1 MADVPKRIK
10 RLLREYAGAAHEEEL
25 RRALLPVSEAFG
37 QWARRGLSSGELSE
51 IIHRFHQGPARELWV
66 RYNTSHLE
74 MPVAFA
80 ITTGVLA
87 RETIPAEL
95 LEHLAGALR
104 FYEEQRADDAR
115 ERDQE
120 FEGEA
125 LTRRETSRS
134 GMMATAQVYQF
145 KLVLVGVEPPIW
157 RRIQVPETYSFW
169 DLHVALQ
176 DAMGWLDYHLHVFRV
191 ARSRAGEVE
200 QIGIPDDD
208 PFEDDKPTLPG
219 WEIPITRHFLRSGTA
234 VQYEYDFGDGWQHEL
249 TLEAILPR
257 QAGQKYPLCVDGA
270 RACPPEDCGGVYG
283 YENLLTVIQD
293 PTHEEYEST
302 LEWLGGRFDPDRF
315 DPKRVKFDD
324 PARRYQLAFE
334 EPRKRAP
341 RTRRTTT
348 PGRTRRKRS
357 RRNTG

>member
-10 RLLREYAGAAHEEEL
+10 RLLRECAGAAHEEEL

-37 QWARRGLSSGELSE
+37 RWARRELSSGELSE
-51 IIHRFHQGPARELWV
+51 IIHRFHQGAARELWV

-74 MPVAFA
+74 MPVASA
-80 ITTGVLA
+80 ITNGVLG
-87 RETIPAEL
+87 RETIPTEL

-104 FYEEQRADDAR
+104 FYEDEQADNRSD
-115 ERDQE
+115 RDQE
-120 FEGEA
+120 IEREA
-125 LTRRETSRS
+125 LIRRAPADS

-191 ARSRAGEVE
+191 TRPGTAFVE
-200 QIGIPDDD
+200 QVGIPDDD
-208 PFEDDKPTLPG
+208 PFEGDKPTLPG
-219 WEIPITRHFLRSGTA
+219 WEIPITLHFPRPGTA
-234 VQYEYDFGDGWQHEL
+234 VQYEYDFGDGWEHEL
-249 TLEAILPR
+249 TLEAILPK
-257 QAGQKYPLCVDGA
+257 QAGQKYPVCVDGA

-293 PTHEEYEST
+293 PAHEEYEST
-302 LEWLGGRFDPDRF
+302 VEWLGGRFDPDRF
-315 DPKRVKFDD
+315 DAKRVKFDD
-324 PARRYQLAFE
+324 PARRYRLAFE
-334 EPRKRAP
+334 EPRKPASKG
-341 RTRRTTT
+341 RRTTK
-348 PGRTRRKRS
+348 PSRKRS
-357 RRNTG
+357 RRNIG

>member
-1 MADVPKRIK
+1 
-10 RLLREYAGAAHEEEL
+10 
-25 RRALLPVSEAFG
+25 
-37 QWARRGLSSGELSE
+37 
-51 IIHRFHQGPARELWV
+51 
-66 RYNTSHLE
+66 

-80 ITTGVLA
+80 ITNGVLA
-87 RETIPAEL
+87 RETAPAEL

-104 FYEEQRADDAR
+104 FCEEWQADASGDRDREHEEQAHI
-115 ERDQE
+115 
-120 FEGEA
+120 
-125 LTRRETSRS
+125 RRETSSS
-134 GMMATAQVYQF
+134 GMAATPQVYQF

-191 ARSRAGEVE
+191 ARPGTGEVK

-208 PFEDDKPTLPG
+208 PFEGDKPTLPG
-219 WEIPITRHFLRSGTA
+219 WEIPITRYFSRPGTT
-234 VQYEYDFGDGWQHEL
+234 VPYEYDFGDGWEHEL

-257 QAGQKYPLCVDGA
+257 QAGQQYPLCVDGA

-283 YENLLTVIQD
+283 YENVLTVIQD
-293 PTHEEYEST
+293 PTHEEHESM

-324 PARRYQLAFE
+324 PARRYKLAFE
-334 EPRKRAP
+334 TPRAP
-341 RTRRTTT
+341 APRRRRKTK
-348 PGRTRRKRS
+348 PGRKRS
-357 RRNTG
+357 RRSTG